1 MRPRSDVQFKVENG
15 SSRLTLMKRSNYSRP
30 ITCLTL
36 IAGLI
41 LTPVSALWADT
52 AKEINRESR
61 AALQQLY
68 STTQAAR
75 QLRDSATAILVFPS
89 IVKAG
94 FLVGGQHGEGA
105 LFSGSKTLGYYSTTS
120 ASYGLQAGVQKF
132 GYALFFMKQSDLDYL
147 YKSNGWEIGT
157 GPSVVIVD
165 QGMAQSFTTTTLKKG
180 VYAFAFGQKGLM
192 AGLGLQ
198 GTKIRKI
205 RPD

>member
-1 MRPRSDVQFKVENG
+1 MLKGLAHSILIA
-15 SSRLTLMKRSNYSRP
+15 S
-30 ITCLTL
+30 LTL

-41 LTPVSALWADT
+41 VSPATSLRADT
-52 AKEINRESR
+52 AKQINRESR

-68 STTQAAR
+68 STTPPAR
-75 QLRDSATAILVFPS
+75 QLGDSASAILVFPS

-105 LFSGSKTLGYYSTTS
+105 LFSGGKTLGYYSTTA

-132 GYALFFMKQSDLDYL
+132 CYALFFINKSDLDYL
-147 YKSNGWEIGT
+147 YKSDGWEIGT

-165 QGMAQSFTTTTLKKG
+165 QGMARSFTTTTLRKG

-198 GTKIRKI
+198 GTKIRNI

>member
-1 MRPRSDVQFKVENG
+1 
-15 SSRLTLMKRSNYSRP
+15 MKRRRNYLFASVA
-30 ITCLTL
+30 ILAVVTL
-36 IAGLI
+36 ELPSIVRAD
-41 LTPVSALWADT
+41 SAR
-52 AKEINRESR
+52 EINRESR
-61 AALQQLY
+61 AALQQLC
-68 STTQAAR
+68 SSSPAAR
-75 QLRDSATAILVFPS
+75 QLRDRAAAVLVFPS

-94 FLVGGQHGEGA
+94 FVVGAQRGEGA
-105 LFSGSKTLGYYSTTS
+105 LFSGSKTVGYYSTTA

-132 GYALFFMKQSDLDYL
+132 GYALFFVTQNDLAYL
-147 YKSNGWEIGT
+147 QKSGGWEIGT

-198 GTKIRKI
+198 GTKITRI